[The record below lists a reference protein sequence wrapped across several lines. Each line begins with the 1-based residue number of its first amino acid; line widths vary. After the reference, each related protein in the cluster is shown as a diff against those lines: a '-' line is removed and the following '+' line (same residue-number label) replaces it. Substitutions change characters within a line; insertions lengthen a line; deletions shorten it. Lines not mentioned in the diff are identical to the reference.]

1 MGIKLVERFKEPAGP
16 FAPKPYSVTYDW
28 KKEEEN
34 TVGGKF
40 NRDRVQPAVQQV
52 RSVTKPIE
60 DQYTKAQKRNKQTA
74 TLQLAL
80 WNKGFFKG
88 LKDRKG
94 RTVTYNTAV
103 DGISGTMTKAAM
115 KAAQDAGY
123 IINKDGSLSKMS
135 DITGDMVKNASAPKT
150 TPRQETQAPAQQE
163 QSSTPGILKFFS
175 SGYSTNIP
183 FLTAASDLA
192 VATGNRMYRAV
203 TGKGNDEYLFK
214 NPDITDIPQDQ
225 KDLLIK
231 FYQDK
236 KKRTGKDPDGF
247 YAADW
252 RALQGN
258 YTGGQRGLR
267 ERAFTTDPY
276 AALEHSLGQWNYYR
290 DDAGNVHAVD
300 VYDWNDG
307 ETSANQGSY
316 TSARDFM
323 GEYGTKQSERIAQ
336 MHRSGQT
343 AARRMDIN
351 LGNIQ

>member
-74 TLQLAL
+74 ALQLAL

-88 LKDRKG
+88 LKDRRG
-94 RTVTYNTAV
+94 RVVTYNTAV

-123 IINKDGSLSKMS
+123 IINKNGSLSKMS
-135 DITGDMVKNASAPKT
+135 DISGDMVRNAPAPKT
-150 TPRQETQAPAQQE
+150 TPRQETQATVQQE
-163 QSSTPGILKFFS
+163 QSSTPGILRFFS

-192 VATGNRMYRAV
+192 VATGNRMYRAI
-203 TGKGNDEYLFK
+203 TGKGSDEYLFK

-225 KDLLIK
+225 RDLLIK

-236 KKRTGKDPDGF
+236 RKRTGKDPDGF

-307 ETSANQGSY
+307 ETSANQGNY

-351 LGNIQ
+351 LGNI